1 MSTIQLFPETRRF
14 KSFISLLNSISSEAL
29 PKLQLALTKVAVTVV
44 GASTGST
51 SGLRAFTDEE
61 EVQLVSL
68 FSLPS
73 RSELLTLLEGS
84 AFIFETAALH
94 NLKSA
99 AIGQA
104 LLSAG
109 VSEAAAV
116 SVVGVWSAESSNI
129 LNRLRA
135 MSKDAGAPQQLL
147 GSTWRISLGLGHSGQ
162 VSGTAAQAGR
172 ENGAGLAAFELTLG
186 SSNNSV
192 GPSEGDTSTRRT
204 VTLDMDKMQLLNLLE
219 KLDAIQAQL
228 DIIS

>member
-1 MSTIQLFPETRRF
+1 MTTIQLFPETRRF
-14 KSFISLLNSISSEAL
+14 KTFISLLNSISSEAL

-44 GASTGST
+44 GASASST

-61 EVQLVSL
+61 EAQLVSL

-73 RSELLTLLEGS
+73 RSELLILLEGS

-99 AIGQA
+99 SLGQA

-116 SVVGVWSAESSNI
+116 SVVGVWSAESPNI

-186 SSNNSV
+186 SSNNCA
-192 GPSEGDTSTRRT
+192 GPSEGDSSTRRT
-204 VTLDMDKMQLLNLLE
+204 VTLDMDKTQLLNLLE

>member
-1 MSTIQLFPETRRF
+1 MTTIQLFPETRRF
-14 KSFISLLNSISSEAL
+14 KTFISLLNSISSEAL

-44 GASTGST
+44 GASASST

-61 EVQLVSL
+61 EAQLVSL

-73 RSELLTLLEGS
+73 RSELLILLEGS

-99 AIGQA
+99 SLGQA

-135 MSKDAGAPQQLL
+135 KSKDAGAPQQLL

-186 SSNNSV
+186 SSNNCA

-204 VTLDMDKMQLLNLLE
+204 VTLDMDKTQLLNLLE

>member
-1 MSTIQLFPETRRF
+1 MTTIKLFPETRRL
-14 KSFISLLNSISSEAL
+14 KTFISLLNSISSEAL

-44 GASTGST
+44 GASAGSI

-61 EVQLVSL
+61 EVQLVLL

-84 AFIFETAALH
+84 ALIFETAALH

-99 AIGQA
+99 ALGQA

-116 SVVGVWSAESSNI
+116 SVVGVWSAESPNI

-192 GPSEGDTSTRRT
+192 GPSEGDTSIRRT
-204 VTLDMDKMQLLNLLE
+204 VTLDMDKTQLLNLLE

>member
-44 GASTGST
+44 GASASST

-73 RSELLTLLEGS
+73 RSELLILLEGS

-99 AIGQA
+99 SLGQA

-162 VSGTAAQAGR
+162 VFGTAAQAGR

-186 SSNNSV
+186 SSNNCA
-192 GPSEGDTSTRRT
+192 GPSEDDTSTRRT
-204 VTLDMDKMQLLNLLE
+204 VTLDMDKAQLLNLLE

-228 DIIS
+228 DVIS